1 MKRIISLC
9 LASLLLLLG
18 GCATVVSSNVTAFNE
33 WPADL
38 PNKSFAFE
46 HTEAQSNDLEYRN
59 YEGLVRTELQRLGF
73 VQQDG
78 GAAQLKVALKYDIS
92 ARDVHVVEPVVADP
106 MWYGPYGWGRPGF
119 YGPGFYGPRFND
131 PFYNPLWYGPQ
142 VIGQREYD
150 FQLFL
155 RRLNVTITRAAGG
168 QKLYDVSVSSEG
180 KVGSLPAIMPYL
192 VRSAFTDF
200 PGKSGVPHVV
210 KLKVE
215 EQQ

>member
-38 PNKSFAFE
+38 PNKSFVFE

-106 MWYGPYGWGRPGF
+106 MWYGAYGPYGWGRPGF
-119 YGPGFYGPRFND
+119 YGPRYYD
-131 PFYNPLWYGPQ
+131 PFYSPFMYAPQ

-150 FQLFL
+150 YQLFL

-180 KVGSLPAIMPYL
+180 KMGSLPAIMPYL

-215 EQQ
+215 DQQ

>member
-9 LASLLLLLG
+9 FASLLLLLG

-38 PNKSFAFE
+38 PNKSFVFE
-46 HTEAQSNDLEYRN
+46 HTDAQNNDLEYRN

-73 VQQDG
+73 VQQDNAA
-78 GAAQLKVALKYDIS
+78 AAQLKVALKYEIT

-106 MWYGPYGWGRPGF
+106 MWYGPYGPYGWGR
-119 YGPGFYGPRFND
+119 YGPRYFD
-131 PFYNPLWYGPQ
+131 PFYDPFWYGPQ
-142 VIGQREYD
+142 VVGQREYD
-150 FQLFL
+150 YQLFL

-180 KVGSLPAIMPYL
+180 KMSSLPAVMPYL

-210 KLKVE
+210 KIKVE
-215 EQQ
+215 DQQ